1 MVIEIANI
9 NFKNN
14 MIKILAFLVLS
25 AAAMFIMAP
34 KANAAV
40 ACTGN
45 TITNDPWGVGAGV
58 VARIYDQNGN
68 FVRYSRNFT
77 FRVTAVDYANRG
89 YTQAELDRGIM
100 MPTGR
105 AGTAVFEVNDANGQD
120 CVGIGGNIARRWV
133 FNAPGFGYATGGVG
147 LDCLYA
153 GRVGGR
159 NLTGISFRFDLVEV
173 KDTTP
178 GQYVPGMASYMPVP
192 QNANDTNNQ
201 PSVHYDFGWRLTSY
215 GTIQGRRIDIGVTSF
230 NDYGDPHSY
239 MARAQY
245 ESYQNS
251 TIEQYIGLPNP
262 PGATQVVQTWN
273 GQYYSRNWG
282 VPSWA
287 GIRSTPSHNGWN
299 MRGFTTCNQ
308 SRQGTPGHPRST
320 TLKSDPGQPAV
331 YYTWDEVNSGFCN
344 IDKMHRAEAGKIS
357 YDGATPNN
365 YGGLNVNEQFYYNVY
380 LVYERTPILVQYNP
394 WLQTQGGNIVSL
406 GKITGQQIGQYGGRD
421 AASAQKEA
429 EYLIISRVSTASFCS
444 TNHYML
450 AGVSTG
456 CNGGKYEINP
466 ETLPIVNGEDRVIS
480 GLTEAW
486 TKNGSGTNV
495 TNCTARNQYFTQALG
510 GHGGVLNNLPSANV
524 SQVSSG
530 ARCANGTIWRH
541 NGNTRMN
548 SITYDAGRGTIWV
561 KGNLSI
567 NGDIKRAAASVVN
580 ADEVPNLGI
589 IVEGNISIAPG
600 VKQIDAAIYSTGK
613 ISTCSE
619 SNNPSAG
626 RCRERLTVN
635 GLLAATNGFDY
646 GRRFVSNFGGGSGD
660 PAELVRYSGQILA
673 FPPPG
678 FGYFDAALSTKIK
691 YLGEFNPRF

>member
-1 MVIEIANI
+1 MMTRRDSYKKMAGRLLGRLGLLAVALVALAALSPAAPAHGARSRPAPLPPPPWDATDDRCKTNFDDANPRVDVSIRVPILDESGNFKRYSSHYKVRVTGQSPLGTDGKRIYTDDALSYTNQNLDSPGIPQQNYWNHYDKTVSREYEVDSRNGVACAMGGEPAGRKLIFNQPGYPSSYPNNPNRWVLDCMNIEPGDLPNAPDGASINIKIEILEVYDAGGPGLIEYRSPTSVVITGHPNGG
-9 NFKNN
+9 
-14 MIKILAFLVLS
+14 AFNVP
-25 AAAMFIMAP
+25 F
-34 KANAAV
+34 
-40 ACTGN
+40 T
-45 TITNDPWGVGAGV
+45 V
-58 VARIYDQNGN
+58 VAKRGAIIQGLKVVYQGSGTPASN
-68 FVRYSRNFT
+68 FLP
-77 FRVTAVDYANRG
+77 G
-89 YTQAELDRGIM
+89 PI
-100 MPTGR
+100 
-105 AGTAVFEVNDANGQD
+105 ANGITVNAQGGGRTQTGACLPD
-120 CVGIGGNIARRWV
+120 ARGCNGYQMSLPAGSYDVFSSPTSLSGWKMAGFYIFDRDNRFIRFQPISGGNYR
-133 FNAPGFGYATGGVG
+133 TDH
-147 LDCLYA
+147 L
-153 GRVGGR
+153 
-159 NLTGISFRFDLVEV
+159 
-173 KDTTP
+173 
-178 GQYVPGMASYMPVP
+178 
-192 QNANDTNNQ
+192 
-201 PSVHYDFGWRLTSY
+201 
-215 GTIQGRRIDIGVTSF
+215 
-230 NDYGDPHSY
+230 
-239 MARAQY
+239 
-245 ESYQNS
+245 
-251 TIEQYIGLPNP
+251 
-262 PGATQVVQTWN
+262 
-273 GQYYSRNWG
+273 
-282 VPSWA
+282 
-287 GIRSTPSHNGWN
+287 
-299 MRGFTTCNQ
+299 
-308 SRQGTPGHPRST
+308 
-320 TLKSDPGQPAV
+320 
-331 YYTWDEVNSGFCN
+331 SG
-344 IDKMHRAEAGKIS
+344 
-357 YDGATPNN
+357 
-365 YGGLNVNEQFYYNVY
+365 GGLINVWVAYEPESKFY
-380 LVYERTPILVQYNP
+380 P

-480 GLTEAW
+480 GLTDAW

-561 KGNLSI
+561 KGNLNI
-567 NGDIKRAAASVVN
+567 NGDIKRAAASAAN

-626 RCRERLTVN
+626 RCKEKLTVN